1 MRCSV
6 HCPSGG
12 GEVVAGALAV
22 AGAVAALVL
31 AVVAAA
37 GLQLVV
43 VMSVLCVAGVV
54 AFVVA
59 LRRGGATWRPER
71 VPNPRVRKAL
81 EAAAAAPVEA
91 AAPPAIEAP
100 PVRLPVYAVITDVG
114 VRDR

>member
-12 GEVVAGALAV
+12 GEVVAAAVGVAAGV
-22 AGAVAALVL
+22 AGLVL
-31 AVVAAA
+31 AVVAAVGA
-37 GLQLVV
+37 QLVAAMV
-43 VMSVLCVAGVV
+43 VLCVAGMATFAVLV
-54 AFVVA
+54 
-59 LRRGGATWRPER
+59 RRGGVTWRPER

-91 AAPPAIEAP
+91 VAPPAVEAP

>member
-12 GEVVAGALAV
+12 SGFVAFVAGLGLAGGALA
-22 AGAVAALVL
+22 L

-37 GLQLVV
+37 GTQLVWAI
-43 VMSVLCVAGVV
+43 SLLCGVLVLV
-54 AFVVA
+54 FLFR
-59 LRRGGATWRPER
+59 LRLGPEVWRPER

-81 EAAAAAPVEA
+81 EAAAAVPVEA